1 MYQSGTCQALLGRG
15 QVWIE
20 GSQEKRTQP
29 VICIP
34 LTGSRSS
41 LSRGRSWSLD
51 SGPFRRHSDNRSLH
65 HTEKR
70 LLYTFTSDVT
80 RPFDPCSA
88 RFPRYLIDLIDVDYA
103 CTKQPRDELLE
114 NMWAK
119 GENLPTWRGMDPN
132 WRLVTI
138 QGERKGQSRRR
149 QCSHQSM
156 DTHINVLS
164 YI

>member
-20 GSQEKRTQP
+20 GGQEKRTQP
-29 VICIP
+29 VVCIP

-41 LSRGRSWSLD
+41 LSRGGPRPLD
-51 SGPFRRHSDNRSLH
+51 RGPFRRYSDNRSLH

-80 RPFDPCSA
+80 RPFDPCPA

-103 CTKQPRDELLE
+103 CTKPPRDELLE

-119 GENLPTWRGMDPN
+119 GENLPTSRGMDPN
-132 WRLVTI
+132 LLLVTV
-138 QGERKGQSRRR
+138 QGERKSRSKR
-149 QCSHQSM
+149 H
-156 DTHINVLS
+156 
-164 YI
+164 